1 MSKRSPSA
9 AASRRVSVDTN
20 SYMTS
25 EDEQI
30 LVSEILKKFDIIEKK
45 TTDKSLDPQKVVK
58 QQLDAW
64 NQISSAFN
72 EKAQVS
78 QQDFRTMIP
87 Y

>member
-1 MSKRSPSA
+1 MSKRSASA

-64 NQISSAFN
+64 NQILSAFN
-72 EKAQVS
+72 EKAQVN
-78 QQDFRTMIP
+78 QPDFRTMIP